1 LRERRDTAN
10 LARSPCMN
18 IGSRDAEYAS
28 FLSIAH
34 AKNKKCERRTK
45 LSLIMVI
52 ATHRQDLPHVILRRF
67 DKFVPI
73 HCTPTVVNGNKS
85 DRLK

>member
-1 LRERRDTAN
+1 
-10 LARSPCMN
+10 MN
-18 IGSRDAEYAS
+18 VDSGDAESAS

-45 LSLIMVI
+45 PNLVMVT
-52 ATHRQDLPHVILRRF
+52 ATHQQDLPHVILRRF

-73 HCTPTVVNGNKS
+73 HLYSDCGNGSNRGK
-85 DRLK
+85 